1 MRGYFAAILMAATV
15 FCLTGQA
22 AAELP
27 EGAIGQVKTLVSGAS
42 VSRAGK
48 LENAQLGAPVF
59 EGDVVS
65 TDPSGSIGITFLDG
79 TVLSLG
85 SDSRMAIDAFVFEP
99 QDEKLSFAAKFLK
112 GTATYLSGRIA
123 KLSSDHVDLST
134 PFTTIGIRGTRV
146 LIKVAE

>member
-1 MRGYFAAILMAATV
+1 MRGQFAAILAV
-15 FCLTGQA
+15 VVILLSFPA

-27 EGAIGQVKTLVSGAS
+27 DGAIGQVKTLVSGAS
-42 VSRAGK
+42 VVRAGK
-48 LENAQLGAPVF
+48 SENAVLGAPVY

-65 TDPSGSIGITFLDG
+65 TDSSGSVGITFLDG

-85 SDSRMAIDAFVFEP
+85 GDSEMTIDEFVFEP
-99 QDEKLSFAAKFLK
+99 QDQKLSFAAKFLK

-123 KLSSDHVDLST
+123 KLAPDQVDLAT

>member
-1 MRGYFAAILMAATV
+1 MRGHFAAILAVLFLSLSAP
-15 FCLTGQA
+15 A
-22 AAELP
+22 SAELP

-42 VSRAGK
+42 VERAGK
-48 LENAQLGAPVF
+48 SESAVLGTPVY
-59 EGDVVS
+59 EGDLVL
-65 TDPSGSIGITFLDG
+65 TDASGSIGITFLDG

-85 SDSRMAIDAFVFEP
+85 SDSAMTIDAFVFEP
-99 QDEKLSFAAKFLK
+99 QDKKLSFAAKFLK

-123 KLSSDHVDLST
+123 KLAPDHVDLAT